1 MMRRISFSYLSFSY
15 SGFILS
21 GFFLLWLSGSAAI
34 AAQETRP
41 IAADAANAVIL
52 IDGLPVM
59 FDGAVRFRWR
69 VPGDAAATA
78 RLQDQAHDRFVAA
91 DGVVIDV
98 RLSVPDGAAIE
109 LVGESSFIPE
119 PLPGFG
125 AAYGSVWPVAVDA
138 DGQKLLEGGEAQFN
152 RRWVGLRNRFYTVLL
167 SSVVAGQVVVDVERE
182 NQPRILIVPVPGES
196 IISFQLFAGP
206 VEQDLLRATD
216 PVLTRMLFASLWD
229 WLRWLCF
236 GMLWLLTMIDS
247 VVGNIGLSI
256 IALSVTVKIL
266 MTPLTKMAD
275 RLQAS
280 VNATA
285 AKLQPELDAIKRE
298 FKGEEAH
305 HLTVAVYKKHDVH
318 PLHTM
323 KSLAGFLIQIPVF
336 IAAFD
341 MLGENFALNGA
352 SFLWI
357 ADLSKPD
364 QWLALPITLP
374 FFGGYLNLLPCL
386 MTALTLLTSSLQ
398 QEEALTPKL
407 IRQQRVRLFWMA
419 GAFFLLF
426 YTFPAGM
433 VLYWTTN
440 NVLSLVKLI
449 PRMIGDSAES
459 Q

>member
-1 MMRRISFSYLSFSY
+1 MMRRMA
-15 SGFILS
+15 FI
-21 GFFLLWLSGSAAI
+21 LLWLPWSVAI
-34 AAQETRP
+34 AQDKP
-41 IAADAANAVIL
+41 VAAPVSSADS
-52 IDGLPVM
+52 LPAM
-59 FDGAVRFRWR
+59 FDGAVRFRWH

-78 RLQDQAHDRFVAA
+78 RLVDSVRTIAVVS

-98 RLSVPDGAAIE
+98 RLNVPDGAAIE
-109 LVGESSFIPE
+109 LVSEPSFIPE

-125 AAYGSVWPVAVDA
+125 AAYGSVWPVAID
-138 DGQKLLEGGEAQFN
+138 DGGQKLLEGGEADFN
-152 RRWVGLRNRFYTVLL
+152 QRWIGLRNRFHAVLL
-167 SSVVAGQVVVDVERE
+167 SDIVAGRVVVDVERD
-182 NQPRILIVPVPGES
+182 NQPRVLIVPAPGS
-196 IISFQLFAGP
+196 SSVSFRLFAGP
-206 VEQDLLRATD
+206 VETSVLRGAD

-236 GMLWLLTMIDS
+236 GMLWLLTLIDS
-247 VVGNIGLSI
+247 FVGNIGLSI
-256 IALSVTVKIL
+256 IALSITVKIL

-280 VNATA
+280 VNETA

-298 FKGEEAH
+298 FKGEDAH
-305 HLTVAVYKKHDVH
+305 HRTIAVYKKHAVH

-341 MLGENFALNGA
+341 MLGENFALYEA

-364 QWLALPITLP
+364 QWFALPVTLP

-386 MTALTLLTSSLQ
+386 MTALTLLTSALQ
-398 QEEALTPKL
+398 REEALTPEL
-407 IRQQRVRLFWMA
+407 IRQQRTRLFWMA
-419 GAFFLLF
+419 GVFFLLF

-440 NVLSLVKLI
+440 NALALVKLI
-449 PRMIGDSAES
+449 PRMIGESAS
-459 Q
+459 NQS